1 MPIFVVR
8 VLRDQE
14 EATAHWMADVAER
27 TNIPITSMVFSDRTP
42 GYIYIETQYYEYV
55 RQLVS
60 ETYKDG
66 CRWIRGILP
75 GIVTADEVA
84 RLVRPPEVKFQVNDR
99 VEVITG
105 LMKGMRGTIIAAE
118 GKHHIV
124 VQFDEAKSLLPV
136 KLHKSQVRKIK
147 EANE

>member
-1 MPIFVVR
+1 MPFFVIR

-14 EATAHWMADVAER
+14 EATAHWLADVAER
-27 TNIPITSMVFSDRTP
+27 TNIPITSMIFSDRTP

-75 GIVTADEVA
+75 GMVTVEEVE
-84 RLVRPPEVKFQVNDR
+84 RLVRPPEVTYNVNDR
-99 VEVITG
+99 VEVVTG
-105 LMKGMRGTIIAAE
+105 LMRGMRGTVIAVEGNNII
-118 GKHHIV
+118 

-136 KLHKSQVRKIK
+136 KMHKSQVRKIK
-147 EANE
+147 EVNE